1 MTNCSVDPMDII
13 NIIIIITAVDN
24 DTSNII
30 SVWNI
35 WEVLPV
41 KIKIKINL
49 LDRKIFVLR

>member
-30 SVWNI
+30 SV
-35 WEVLPV
+35 
-41 KIKIKINL
+41 
-49 LDRKIFVLR
+49 